1 MQESNP
7 AFDAFNKKLAKN
19 VQYIFTI
26 TGVSKK
32 FINQISKEIPDAL
45 PLIEFAPETLT
56 QKITDKKGKSSIGN
70 VSIQVIDY
78 KDISTAFAI
87 TKLIASNDIIG
98 ADATLSV
105 GYVGLS
111 ESKFL
116 QIMTGRISD
125 YTTNLDSASYVFEI
139 EDLLRTLIKEI
150 FTEASSENLIRL
162 RGNPIDLILQI
173 MTSTGNGT
181 NGIYDLLPA
190 SQGLGIDQSLVDVA
204 EFEKIRDNFI
214 PRPNSEF
221 LFEFRKP
228 FKGIDFLERELY
240 APFNMNPFIKRDG
253 KISITT
259 DFPKL
264 EIETQLEFNENMII
278 GTPTFNSGVDRLI
291 NVIRIRMDYDEV
303 NNKYLTDFFFIE
315 ATSISRFKRD
325 ETLTIKSRGLH
336 GSNSPL
342 EDLNGDSFATTIA
355 LTLLSLRAIPFPGV
369 TFDSFF
375 FRLLSEVGDQIKIT
389 HPSIPDMKRG
399 DRGITKEVYKVVD
412 LKINYR
418 SGKVTL
424 DSNITDFSGKK
435 FGAISTASEVNADEV
450 ATTSIFSVLTSHQ
463 FVVGDAVIIYTED
476 LKQETVIISID
487 DSAGGGGGSL
497 NKITV
502 SPAVSVAPEVGDI
515 VQYSSFDHVKA
526 NGTAPQQNYSY
537 LSEVTV
543 GTTGIVQAA
552 PAPTNFKF
560 TVDDASGFSPN
571 DVIKLTHDDFFEFAT
586 VFAIVGNQIEIFN
599 QLQQIPSAGDTI
611 VPEELETGDIAFLR
625 TQTIGL

>member
-70 VSIQVIDY
+70 VSIQVVDY
-78 KDISTAFAI
+78 KDISTAFAV

-111 ESKFL
+111 ESEFL
-116 QIMTGRISD
+116 PIMTGRISD

-228 FKGIDFLERELY
+228 FKGIDFLEKELY

-264 EIETQLEFNENMII
+264 EIETQLEFDENMIL
-278 GTPTFNSGVDRLI
+278 GTPTFDSGVDRLI

-303 NNKYLTDFFFIE
+303 DNKYLTDFFFIE

-325 ETLTIKSRGLH
+325 ETLVIKSRGLH

-399 DRGITKEVYKVVD
+399 DRGITKEVYKVID

-424 DSNITDFSGKK
+424 GCNITDFSGKK

-450 ATTSIFSVLTSHQ
+450 ATTSIFSVLTSHE
-463 FVVGDAVIIYTED
+463 FVVGDAIVIYTED
-476 LKQETVIISID
+476 LKQETVITSID

-502 SPAVSVAPEVGDI
+502 SPALTTAPKAGDI

-526 NGTAPQQNYSY
+526 NGTPAQQNYAY
-537 LSEVTV
+537 MSEVTI

-560 TVDDASGFSPN
+560 TVDDASGFEPN
-571 DVIKLTHDDFFEFAT
+571 DVIKLTHDDFFEFVT
-586 VFAIVGNQIEIFN
+586 IFAIVDNQIEIFN
-599 QLQQIPSAGDTI
+599 QLEQIPSSGDTI